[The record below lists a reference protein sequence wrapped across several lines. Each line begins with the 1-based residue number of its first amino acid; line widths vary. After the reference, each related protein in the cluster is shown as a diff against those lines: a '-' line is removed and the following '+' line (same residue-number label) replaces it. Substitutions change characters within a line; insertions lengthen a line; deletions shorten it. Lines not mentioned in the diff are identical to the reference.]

1 MSVSSTSSP
10 YSASSPQALA
20 PANSTTVLK
29 PLAPTS
35 GALQTSSIVTKK
47 EWVVPPR
54 PKPGRKPAADTPPTK
69 RKAQNRAAQRAFRE
83 RRAARVGDLEEQM
96 KQMEEQD
103 EKEQA
108 DLRSRVKQLET
119 DVDNYNHLLVTW
131 REKYQTM
138 ETRYERERRYRE
150 SAERKLEQFIAGRG
164 TDAVPLPPRNA
175 PLVMHDDV
183 ENQTTPPEDLNTNGD
198 EVPMGCGGCSR
209 GSRCECIEQAFSMT
223 NITTDIPLVPS
234 KRPLSPLSTTDSK
247 RSCHGSEAEQLE
259 IDFTAQFSARRPP
272 PSLLPVPTVPDPCGF
287 CQDGT
292 PCICAEMAAEV
303 ARTSAQY
310 TTSASHPPVAVASPI
325 PMASSIPT
333 KLPSAKPS
341 NPCVNGPGTCAQCLI
356 SPDSTLFCKSLAAT
370 RSKPSALTNPD
381 FPSSTA
387 PTTTTT
393 IPSPSNNNPNNSSA
407 VTGVT
412 LSCAATFET
421 LSRHPAFDRASEELG
436 AWMPKLTTVPGGVER
451 TAFEVEAASVMG
463 VLRFFD
469 RRFGREV

>member
-10 YSASSPQALA
+10 YSASSPLTLA
-20 PANSTTVLK
+20 PANSATVNK

-35 GALQTSSIVTKK
+35 GSLQATSIVTKK

-103 EKEQA
+103 ERERTELQ
-108 DLRSRVKQLET
+108 SRVKQLET

-131 REKYQTM
+131 REKYQTL
-138 ETRYERERRYRE
+138 ETRFERERRYRE
-150 SAERKLEQFIAGRG
+150 GAERKLEQLIASRG
-164 TDAVPLPPRNA
+164 TEAIPLPPRNVHH
-175 PLVMHDDV
+175 VMHD
-183 ENQTTPPEDLNTNGD
+183 EMQNQTTPPEDLGINGD

-209 GSRCECIEQAFSMT
+209 GSRCECIEQAFSVGKMT
-223 NITTDIPLVPS
+223 DASLIPS

-247 RSCHGSEAEQLE
+247 RSCQGSEAEPLE
-259 IDFTAQFSARRPP
+259 IDFTAQFSTRRPP
-272 PSLLPVPTVPDPCGF
+272 PSLVSVPTVPDPCGF

-303 ARTSAQY
+303 TRSGTQY
-310 TTSASHPPVAVASPI
+310 TTPMYHPPMTAASPA
-325 PMASSIPT
+325 PMQM
-333 KLPSAKPS
+333 PSAKSP
-341 NPCVNGPGTCAQCLI
+341 NPCINGPGTCAQCLA
-356 SPDSTLFCKSLAAT
+356 SPNSTLFCKSLAAT
-370 RSKPSALTNPD
+370 RSKPTDLTTPNN
-381 FPSSTA
+381 FPSAATTRG
-387 PTTTTT
+387 PT
-393 IPSPSNNNPNNSSA
+393 NAEA

-436 AWMPKLTTVPGGVER
+436 TWMPKLTTVPGGVER

-469 RRFGREV
+469 RRFGRDM